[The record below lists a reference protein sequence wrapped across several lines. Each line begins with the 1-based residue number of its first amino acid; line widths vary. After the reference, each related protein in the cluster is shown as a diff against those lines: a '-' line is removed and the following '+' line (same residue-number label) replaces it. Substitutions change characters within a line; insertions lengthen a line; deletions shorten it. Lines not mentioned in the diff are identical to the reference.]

1 MSRKGN
7 TAKKKKEKKKF
18 SGWREIISEGNTDLQ
33 NEWKHLKWQLMFYS
47 NDYKSMVIYKRFL
60 SHNFFKVYMILNKN
74 WGVKNVFQEL
84 ELKDP

>member
-1 MSRKGN
+1 
-7 TAKKKKEKKKF
+7 
-18 SGWREIISEGNTDLQ
+18 
-33 NEWKHLKWQLMFYS
+33 MFYS

-60 SHNFFKVYMILNKN
+60 CHNFFKVYMILNKN